1 MTSTGAS
8 FIGKG
13 ALKVFLSNPF
23 RSCCCIDFSGVCMKA
38 FGKILAAAIL
48 AGGASAPVL
57 AQLSD
62 AESTSSSVRIIQG
75 IALTKVNNLA
85 FGTIV
90 RPSSGSNTVTI
101 AVGSDT
107 PALGGGGDAVLL
119 SSGAKTRASYTATG
133 EGNQSVSITVP
144 ATVTMNGSVS
154 GSIVVTLT
162 PEATS
167 DTLSGALGTTGG
179 FSGDGTLYV
188 GGAFS
193 ISNTTVSGDY
203 SGSFSTTLAYN

>member
-1 MTSTGAS
+1 M
-8 FIGKG
+8 
-13 ALKVFLSNPF
+13 N
-23 RSCCCIDFSGVCMKA
+23 A
-38 FGKILAAAIL
+38 FGKLLAAGL
-48 AGGASAPVL
+48 LVGGVSAP
-57 AQLSD
+57 AFSQISD
-62 AESTSSSVRIIQG
+62 SEATTSSVRIIQG

-85 FGTIV
+85 FGTVV
-90 RPSSGSNTVTI
+90 RPSTGTNTVTI
-101 AVGSDT
+101 STTSDT
-107 PALGGGGDAVLL
+107 PALSGGGDAVLL
-119 SSGAKTRASYTATG
+119 SSGTKTRASYTAAG

-144 ATVTMNGSVS
+144 ATVTMTGSVS

-167 DTLSGALGTTGG
+167 DTLSGALGSTGG

-193 ISNTTVSGDY
+193 ISDATASGDY

>member
-1 MTSTGAS
+1 
-8 FIGKG
+8 
-13 ALKVFLSNPF
+13 
-23 RSCCCIDFSGVCMKA
+23 MKA
-38 FGKILAAAIL
+38 FGKIFAAGLL

-62 AESTSSSVRIIQG
+62 SEATSSSVRIIQG
-75 IALTKVNNLA
+75 ISLTRVSSLA

-101 AVGSDT
+101 STTSDT
-107 PALGGGGDAVLL
+107 PALTGGGDAVLL
-119 SSGAKTRASYTATG
+119 GSGTKTRASYTAAG
-133 EGNQSVSITVP
+133 EGGQSVSITVP

-162 PEATS
+162 SEAAS
-167 DTLSGALGTTGG
+167 DTLTGALGTTGA

-188 GGAFS
+188 GGAFAV
-193 ISNTTVSGDY
+193 SNSTVSGDY